1 MINYKEIKI
10 RREKAVCYSIWGIV
24 LYSSEHTPR
33 AEDTHLQILKLVISE
48 IMGNFNSANKS
59 R

>member
-33 AEDTHLQILKLVISE
+33 AEDTHLLILKLVISE
-48 IMGNFNSANKS
+48 LRSSFNSANRS

>member
-33 AEDTHLQILKLVISE
+33 AEDTHLLILKLVISE
-48 IMGNFNSANKS
+48 LRSSFN
-59 R
+59 